1 MLAVLEVT
9 APIFA
14 LIFAGFMAPRLKLL
28 PLNGVASINAFVFY
42 FALPAMLFRIIS
54 QQSLASFNAPKFII
68 AYAVTGLLVF
78 VFMAAVSR
86 KVHGF
91 KQGIVFGLNSA
102 HGNVGYLGIA
112 LVTELAV
119 HGGPSGNGLGNGI
132 LAPIVLVIMTDI
144 LVVIVLGIACL
155 EWSAANDKQKDL
167 RMLQDNESAGAGVF
181 KADQRWKLLYKVPF
195 GILKSPLV
203 FSIVA
208 GLIYVVLHE
217 KLGVHMWDA
226 ADAFIRIM
234 AAAAGPCA
242 LFAIG
247 ASIGD
252 RHLNI
257 DSEVLGLTVAKLLV
271 HPILAALVLF
281 IVFKIDKTTA
291 SIGVLAACLPAASN
305 TFIIAERYGARSEP
319 LAQSILVG
327 TLISVASVTFFIWFL
342 GLR

>member
-28 PLNGVASINAFVFY
+28 PPNGVASINAFVFY

-54 QQSLASFNAPKFII
+54 QQSLASFNAPKFIA
-68 AYAVTGLLVF
+68 AYALTGLLVF
-78 VFMAAVSR
+78 IFMAAVSR

-119 HGGPSGNGLGNGI
+119 HGGPSGNGLGNGV
-132 LAPIVLVIMTDI
+132 LAPLVLVIMVDI
-144 LVVIVLGIACL
+144 LVVMVLSIACL
-155 EWSAANDKQKDL
+155 ELSVVKDKQL
-167 RMLQDNESAGAGVF
+167 RMLEVNERLGSSDSRASHHW
-181 KADQRWKLLYKVPF
+181 QLIYKVPM

-203 FSIVA
+203 FSIVS
-208 GLIYVVLHE
+208 GLVYVVLHE
-217 KLGVHMWDA
+217 KLGVQMWGPA
-226 ADAFIRIM
+226 EAFIRIM

-252 RHLNI
+252 RHLKI
-257 DSEVLGLTVAKLLV
+257 DSEVLGLTVAKLLI

>member
-28 PLNGVASINAFVFY
+28 PPNGVASINGFVFY

-68 AYAVTGLLVF
+68 AYALIGLVIF
-78 VFMAAVSR
+78 IFMASVSR
-86 KVHGF
+86 HVHGF
-91 KQGIVFGLNSA
+91 KQSIAFGLGSA

-119 HGGPSGNGLGNGI
+119 HGGPSGNGLGNTV

-155 EWSAANDKQKDL
+155 EWSAASDKQL
-167 RMLQDNESAGAGVF
+167 RMHEGNEHSGSSASRA
-181 KADQRWKLLYKVPF
+181 AQRWQLIYKVPF

-203 FSIVA
+203 FSIIG

-217 KLGVHMWDA
+217 KLGVQMWGP
-226 ADAFIRIM
+226 ADAFIRIL

-252 RHLNI
+252 RRLKI

-291 SIGVLAACLPAASN
+291 SIGVLAASLPAASN

-327 TLISVASVTFFIWFL
+327 TLIGVASVTFFIWFL